1 MKGLDAP
8 EYLTFYVLVQ
18 QSATSLFFSTT
29 GTTVSAGAANF
40 GTGFYGTR
48 DDAEKARTFAILNDK
63 TDTRF
68 HIFELEFPN
77 PAYKKTG

>member
-1 MKGLDAP
+1 MKPLDAP
-8 EYLTFYVLVQ
+8 EFLTFYVLVS
-18 QSATSLFFSTT
+18 QSATSLYFSTT
-29 GTTVSAGAANF
+29 GAVVTSGATSF
-40 GTGFYGTR
+40 GTGFYPNR

-77 PAYKKTG
+77 PAYQKTG